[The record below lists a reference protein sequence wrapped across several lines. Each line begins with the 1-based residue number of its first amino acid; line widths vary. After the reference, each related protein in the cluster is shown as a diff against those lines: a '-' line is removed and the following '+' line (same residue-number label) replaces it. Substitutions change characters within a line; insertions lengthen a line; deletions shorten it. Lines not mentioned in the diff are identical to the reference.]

1 MANVI
6 VLTDA
11 DRALLQGVLD
21 SIRAQRANP
30 SQRPNVDWV
39 EHQAADVY
47 LCTAPD
53 TGIPSMLFYGP
64 TGLPEPGIAICTPY
78 QPVII
83 PDVPF
88 LEPLGFTLE
97 VFNAGSFIPAGS
109 WILAVKDKWGVWWAV
124 MVGAGLVPLPEFTG
138 TGTGTH
144 FTGTGTYFTGTGTST
159 STGTQPPISTGTGT
173 RGTTGTATATGVV
186 PCHPVVMYEQEV
198 RCESGALNIYV
209 RTVTLWIYQ
218 GCLQSSFGPWAF
230 DRVEGCCD
238 CFGTGTFPPTT
249 GTGTSTST
257 STSVG
262 TGTSTGSGGV
272 SVGCC
277 PLDSLPS
284 TITGTIS
291 LRTAGCVCVPSS
303 ISLVWNSVTREWV
316 WSGNVCG
323 LTPCQIVVQCYE
335 GITPNVWRAHSS
347 LDPGIFNANAGA
359 SCNPLSV
366 VFDMLGAICGGS
378 FRLSITP

>member
-6 VLTDA
+6 VLTDT

-198 RCESGALNIYV
+198 RCESG
-209 RTVTLWIYQ
+209 
-218 GCLQSSFGPWAF
+218 
-230 DRVEGCCD
+230 
-238 CFGTGTFPPTT
+238 TGTFPPTT